1 MFFEKRWM
9 IFSLKLDNL
18 GPREENSR
26 YTNFGQ
32 KENRKR
38 RIQNQDITL
47 GKHEQLLKA
56 QPRVDGRVNG
66 KVSEI
71 LEMLGKLTETA
82 FCWAQSDWLIVQNQE
97 KAAL

>member
-1 MFFEKRWM
+1 MLNASLRLCMFLSKIKSYKKSFFSVFFEKRWM

-56 QPRVDGRVNG
+56 QPRVDGTVNG
-66 KVSEI
+66 SV
-71 LEMLGKLTETA
+71 
-82 FCWAQSDWLIVQNQE
+82 
-97 KAAL
+97 